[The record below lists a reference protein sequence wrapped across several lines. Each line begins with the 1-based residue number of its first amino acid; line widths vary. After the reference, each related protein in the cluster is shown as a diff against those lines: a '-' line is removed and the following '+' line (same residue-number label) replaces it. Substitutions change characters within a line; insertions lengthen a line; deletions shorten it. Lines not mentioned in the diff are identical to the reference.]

1 LVAVALLNAF
11 KGDAYNNFIIFKQ
24 SFFHLKN
31 NTNLYLEY
39 INEYKDHYYY
49 SPSFALFVIP
59 FSYLPI
65 LISSNSSYL
74 LNNSKQLLSVLNIKN
89 FCQMVRQNQNIFHR
103 S

>member
-1 LVAVALLNAF
+1 MVNHSTMGNSKIKFSALIENNKIAATVWFGLVGVALFNAF

-49 SPSFALFVIP
+49 INKFFI
-59 FSYLPI
+59 
-65 LISSNSSYL
+65 
-74 LNNSKQLLSVLNIKN
+74 
-89 FCQMVRQNQNIFHR
+89 
-103 S
+103 